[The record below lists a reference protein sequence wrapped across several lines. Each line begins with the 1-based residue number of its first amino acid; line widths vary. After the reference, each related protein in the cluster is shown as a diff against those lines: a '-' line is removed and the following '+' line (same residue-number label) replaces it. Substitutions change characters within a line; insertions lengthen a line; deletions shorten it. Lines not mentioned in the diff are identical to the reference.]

1 MSYSKETS
9 LILDSTRGNEHLS
22 SNQPL
27 YYSSTYHQE
36 TLGGNQEFDYARSG
50 NPNRKLLEEKL
61 ADLEGGNYGFA
72 FSSGIAAITAVFLT
86 LKPGDHVIL
95 PDDVYGGT
103 FRLTEQILKKFEIE
117 FTTVDQTDLQ
127 NIKEAVQENTKL
139 IYVETPSNPLFKVT
153 DIDGV

>member
-1 MSYSKETS
+1 M
-9 LILDSTRGNEHLS
+9 
-22 SNQPL
+22 
-27 YYSSTYHQE
+27 
-36 TLGGNQEFDYARSG
+36 
-50 NPNRKLLEEKL
+50 
-61 ADLEGGNYGFA
+61 
-72 FSSGIAAITAVFLT
+72 
-86 LKPGDHVIL
+86 IL

-153 DIDGV
+153 DIDGVSQIARKHDALLAVDNTFMTPLGQSPLKLGADIVVHSATKFLGGHSDLIAGAVVVNDPELKMKFTLFKMVQVQD